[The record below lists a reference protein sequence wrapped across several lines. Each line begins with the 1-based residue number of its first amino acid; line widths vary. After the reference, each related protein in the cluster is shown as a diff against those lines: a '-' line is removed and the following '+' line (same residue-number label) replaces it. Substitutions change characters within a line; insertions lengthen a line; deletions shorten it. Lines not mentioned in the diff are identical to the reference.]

1 VILLARRTA
10 ACVVLASS
18 TLTTGCSVVFVS
30 GPKKSA
36 PGRLEAAGCSTS
48 RAAPFVD
55 MALFGFSAG
64 GAVSAL
70 GREEGDY
77 RGTGSDRGTDVTVS
91 ATLAALYAASMFYG
105 FATVATCRAVNADQP
120 IPSQQPED
128 KRTRAERAAEEAAE
142 EAAVQA
148 RANANAVAEAKAA
161 GEAAARGPAGKEKP

>member
-77 RGTGSDRGTDVTVS
+77 RGT
-91 ATLAALYAASMFYG
+91 ASMFYG